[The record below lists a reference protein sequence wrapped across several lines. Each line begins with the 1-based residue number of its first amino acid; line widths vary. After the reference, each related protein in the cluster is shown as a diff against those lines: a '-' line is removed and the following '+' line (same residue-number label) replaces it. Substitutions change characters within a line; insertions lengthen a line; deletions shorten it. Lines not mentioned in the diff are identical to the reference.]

1 MAFDSSRHFTNMGQN
16 TRTNTHRANGIHGA
30 INNFNPTTPSA
41 NGLVQ
46 TSTNIFIYANGGA
59 IGMVQ
64 SFSVSE
70 SRNINKLQS
79 IGYEGVVQAVPSNTN
94 GGQLS
99 VTRMA
104 LYGSNIFRALG
115 LTSTGHNGSP
125 FGYKINTSG
134 STDDTS
140 DKNDTAPEMSDIGD
154 GTSANFVFRT
164 LRDQRVPLEIVIKT
178 KMDGENQFYEER
190 YVDCWLSSFS
200 KSFTV
205 SQITVAEN
213 ATIQY
218 GDVY

>member
-1 MAFDSSRHFTNMGQN
+1 MIMAFKDTNMN
-16 TRTNTHRANGIHGA
+16 PTVNTHRANGIKGA
-30 INNFNPTTPSA
+30 NNGFNPGSPDA

-46 TSTNIFIYANGGA
+46 TSTNIFIYANDGV
-59 IGMVQ
+59 IGMIQ

-70 SRNINKLQS
+70 SRNINKLQA

-104 LYGSNIFRALG
+104 LYGSNIYRALG
-115 LTSTGHNGSP
+115 LTTNGHNGSP
-125 FGYKINTSG
+125 VGHKVNAGIK
-134 STDDTS
+134 DDTS
-140 DKNDTAPEMSDIGD
+140 DKNDSAPAMSAIGD
-154 GTSANFVFRT
+154 GSSSANYVFRT
-164 LRDQRVPLEIVIKT
+164 LRDQRVPLEIKIKT
-178 KMDGENQFYEER
+178 KMSGTGSEPSFYEER

-218 GDVY
+218 GDLY